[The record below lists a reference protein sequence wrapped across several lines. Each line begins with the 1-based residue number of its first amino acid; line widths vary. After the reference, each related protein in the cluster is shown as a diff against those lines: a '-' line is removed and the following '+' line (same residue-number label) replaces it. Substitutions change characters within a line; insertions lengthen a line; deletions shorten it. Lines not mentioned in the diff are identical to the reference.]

1 MHDSRKLTHLDGFRR
16 VVVVAG
22 RSDVGSWSRSHV
34 RFGVGSGASSR
45 PGMAA
50 VAMTRGLLLALH
62 SKLDPGFVNLKTEPE
77 K

>member
-16 VVVVAG
+16 VVGVAG
-22 RSDVGSWSRSHV
+22 RSDVRSWSRTHV

-50 VAMTRGLLLALH
+50 VAMTRGLLLTLH

>member
-1 MHDSRKLTHLDGFRR
+1 MHDSRKLTHLDRFRR

-22 RSDVGSWSRSHV
+22 RSNVGSWSRSHV
-34 RFGVGSGASSR
+34 HFGVGSGASSR

-50 VAMTRGLLLALH
+50 VVMTRGLLLALH

>member
-1 MHDSRKLTHLDGFRR
+1 VHDSRKLTHLDGFHR
-16 VVVVAG
+16 VIVVAG
-22 RSDVGSWSRSHV
+22 RSDIGSWCCSHV
-34 RFGVGSGASSR
+34 HFGVGSGASLR

-62 SKLDPGFVNLKTEPE
+62 SKLNPGFVNLKTEPE

>member
-1 MHDSRKLTHLDGFRR
+1 MHDSHKLTHLDGFRH
-16 VVVVAG
+16 VIGVAG
-22 RSDVGSWSRSHV
+22 RSDIGSWSHTHIC
-34 RFGVGSGASSR
+34 FGVGSGVSSH

-50 VAMTRGLLLALH
+50 VVMTRGLLLALH